1 MHIASKF
8 SSLITC
14 LFGPLLKKYRERV
27 FVSKDDTGNHNNG
40 FEKRTT
46 ESVVRTTLKSPPRS
60 QQQQGLGKTHTD
72 TMATENGLNKSNY
85 SARSLLKSASIS
97 ASKCVGVE
105 GRNDSM
111 VGELYKSRN
120 LQVYF
125 SFLVTE
131 FVIFLKL
138 DTKQPF
144 NNVYVVGVC

>member
-1 MHIASKF
+1 
-8 SSLITC
+8 
-14 LFGPLLKKYRERV
+14 
-27 FVSKDDTGNHNNG
+27 
-40 FEKRTT
+40 
-46 ESVVRTTLKSPPRS
+46 
-60 QQQQGLGKTHTD
+60 
-72 TMATENGLNKSNY
+72 MATENGLNKSNY

-111 VGELYKSRN
+111 VGKLYKSRN